1 MKTTKEEE
9 LLFQESVEL
18 SLQDHELILGKT

>member
-9 LLFQESVEL
+9 LLFQEPVEL
-18 SLQDHELILGKT
+18 SLQDHELILGKS